1 MNKPLAQSKFGFFSD
16 GFNENNFN
24 AGKKDICAS
33 KGKSM
38 KMDKN
43 NNSKKNRI
51 AAPIETP
58 MNYAAPNNHIFN
70 LIFFWFF
77 FLHQTLYKYAEV
89 PHRKLMMGLCSIVL
103 VITAIVIF
111 DSWLVGVMYFY

>member
-1 MNKPLAQSKFGFFSD
+1 MFMAGDAIIAFKTLILYLFGMYIQMNIAFILMEPRPFWVSD
-16 GFNENNFN
+16 
-24 AGKKDICAS
+24 KI
-33 KGKSM
+33 
-38 KMDKN
+38 
-43 NNSKKNRI
+43 R
-51 AAPIETP
+51 APIETP